1 MWPRRLDLSGTVED
15 IALDV
20 LEVRPGVRTLS
31 RPLVASSM
39 PQPAVTSGLVGDRSM
54 PEPAKKSCPCY
65 RPMMSMTSAVVSDLS
80 RARVSTWVYGF
91 CAMEEGSGS
100 LFSSAIRSASPPS

>member
-20 LEVRPGVRTLS
+20 LEVRPGVRMLS
-31 RPLVASSM
+31 RPLVVSSM

-54 PEPAKKSCPCY
+54 PEPAKRSCPCY
-65 RPMMSMTSAVVSDLS
+65 RPMMSMASAVVSDLS

-100 LFSSAIRSASPPS
+100 PF